1 MNKVFLYAAI
11 VTFGFGSIAN
21 SFQENARPQPEEKAK
36 MVEFSVPPS
45 VISGEDRESIL
56 GKVEDNLNKV
66 RSLKATFI
74 QRGPEG
80 NVDEGTIF
88 LERPGKIR
96 FEYADDNPILVV
108 SNGDMLS
115 FVDYEIKQVS
125 RWPIDK
131 TPLSV
136 LVDDHIDLKD
146 QDIEIPEMIRFAGLI
161 KMSVLQPDQKDQ
173 GYITLIFEDLAGVLI
188 GPLIYTYVKSLF
200 EPSPGF
206 FKKASPHFIFPAL
219 HFLSSIALILFRL
232 SDFEEAVFIQYYF
245 QFKYFLIAYSLFYF
259 MWVYRFVNR
268 YGSKIKQNYSSIN
281 DKDLTWVKKFL
292 IGGSLIIGVDLF
304 TSFYEIFVQELS
316 WDTGYITV
324 ALMAIWIAYL
334 GYNGISQARILLPD
348 FLLPDLSV
356 NNKSEPQ
363 KSVYNIEE
371 MAQLEKRLSDLIQ
384 TKKPYLNEDLTL
396 SGLAEFLQ
404 VTDKKLSAL
413 LNQFMDVSFY
423 DYINSFRVEDVKGM
437 IRSGEIEQYTL
448 LGIAYECGFKSKTSF
463 NRTFKKTTGL
473 SPSAYKKQFN

>member
-21 SFQENARPQPEEKAK
+21 SFQENASPQPEEKAK

-173 GYITLIFEDLAGVLI
+173 GYITLIFEESTMELKSWEVVDVQG
-188 GPLIYTYVKSLF
+188 YT
-200 EPSPGF
+200 
-206 FKKASPHFIFPAL
+206 
-219 HFLSSIALILFRL
+219 
-232 SDFEEAVFIQYYF
+232 
-245 QFKYFLIAYSLFYF
+245 
-259 MWVYRFVNR
+259 
-268 YGSKIKQNYSSIN
+268 
-281 DKDLTWVKKFL
+281 T
-292 IGGSLIIGVDLF
+292 
-304 TSFYEIFVQELS
+304 
-316 WDTGYITV
+316 
-324 ALMAIWIAYL
+324 
-334 GYNGISQARILLPD
+334 RI
-348 FLLPDLSV
+348 
-356 NNKSEPQ
+356 
-363 KSVYNIEE
+363 
-371 MAQLEKRLSDLIQ
+371 
-384 TKKPYLNEDLTL
+384 
-396 SGLAEFLQ
+396 
-404 VTDKKLSAL
+404 AL
-413 LNQFMDVSFY
+413 LNPEYNVTVDDENFTFDDPRPQ
-423 DYINSFRVEDVKGM
+423 R
-437 IRSGEIEQYTL
+437 
-448 LGIAYECGFKSKTSF
+448 
-463 NRTFKKTTGL
+463 NRG
-473 SPSAYKKQFN
+473 PRR